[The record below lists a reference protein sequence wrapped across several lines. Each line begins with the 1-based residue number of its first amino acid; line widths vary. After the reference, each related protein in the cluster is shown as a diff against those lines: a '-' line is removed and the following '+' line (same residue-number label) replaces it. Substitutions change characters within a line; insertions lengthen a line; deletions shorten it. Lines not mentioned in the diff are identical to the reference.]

1 MPDTQKR
8 VLYVDDD
15 AALGR
20 LVQRRL
26 ARHGFAVVHA
36 ADAAAG
42 LEALARDAFDVVILD
57 HDLGT
62 STGLDLL
69 PRIREQ
75 APSLPV
81 IYVTASTELAIAVEA
96 LKAGAFDYVVKTV
109 GDDFDALL
117 LSAITQ
123 AVEKGVL
130 LRLKEKAER
139 EVAEARDHAL
149 VLLAEVNHRVSNSLA
164 LVSSLIR
171 MQASASKD
179 PETRAA
185 LVTTQARIAAVGDL
199 HRNLYT
205 SDDVR
210 SVDLGAYLTSVLDAV
225 RQSVADTGSAAT
237 LTFTPATV
245 LCRTDKAVSVGMI
258 ATELVTNALKY
269 AYPDKAGEVRVT
281 LATDADGITLTVADD
296 GVGWRGTGPV
306 RGSGL
311 GSRIIASM
319 AKSLDSQVDYVD
331 VSTGT
336 CARLKVPAAVIERR

>member
-1 MPDTQKR
+1 MPEAQKR
-8 VLYVDDD
+8 ILYVDDD

-26 ARHGFAVVHA
+26 ARHGFVVVHA

-42 LEALARDAFDVVILD
+42 LDVLAGDAFDVVILD

-69 PRIREQ
+69 PRLKDH

-109 GDDFDALL
+109 GDDFDTLL

-123 AVEKGVL
+123 AVEKGIL

-171 MQASASKD
+171 MQAAASKD
-179 PETRAA
+179 PETKAA

-210 SVDLGAYLTSVLDAV
+210 SVDLGAYLASVLDAV
-225 RQSVADTGSAAT
+225 RLSVADTGSAAT
-237 LTFTPATV
+237 VSFQPASV
-245 LCRTDKAVSVGMI
+245 LCRTDKAVPVGMI
-258 ATELVTNALKY
+258 VTELVTNALKY
-269 AYPDKAGEVRVT
+269 AYPDRSGEVRVA
-281 LATDADGITLTVADD
+281 LAADPEGIELTVADD
-296 GVGWRGTGPV
+296 GVGWRGAGPA

-319 AKSLDSQVDYVD
+319 AKSLDSQVDYLD
-331 VSTGT
+331 VPTGT
-336 CARLKVPAAVIERR
+336 CARLKVPAAVLERR

>member
-1 MPDTQKR
+1 MPDAQKR
-8 VLYVDDD
+8 ILYVDDD

-36 ADAAAG
+36 GDAASGMAA
-42 LEALARDAFDVVILD
+42 LEAGGFDVVILD

-69 PRIREQ
+69 PGLKEH

-109 GDDFDALL
+109 GEDFDTLL

-123 AVEKGVL
+123 AVEKGIL

-179 PETRAA
+179 PETKAA

-205 SDDVR
+205 ADDVR

-225 RQSVADTGSAAT
+225 RLSVADTGSAAT
-237 LTFTPATV
+237 VSFTPATV
-245 LCRTDKAVSVGMI
+245 LCRTDKAVPVGMI
-258 ATELVTNALKY
+258 VTELVTNALKY
-269 AYPDKAGEVRVT
+269 AYPDGAGEVRVA
-281 LATDADGITLTVADD
+281 LAAEPGGIVLTVADD
-296 GVGWRGTGPV
+296 GVGWRGAGPA

-319 AKSLDSQVDYVD
+319 AKSLDSQVDYLD
-331 VSTGT
+331 VPAGT
-336 CARLKVPAAVIERR
+336 CARLQVPAAVLERR